1 MTLVKKLFI
10 LFLFI
15 SFSSTVSGQS
25 SGKKNYDR
33 NNPLKKKAGIGLGG
47 GATYFLGDMGSKAK
61 GVFRPAT
68 TLKLD
73 YRLNR
78 SFAIELNIGAGKLA
92 ERYQGQLASNDF
104 ESNIT
109 FSHLN
114 MRFHFDRIF
123 NLDPSAITS
132 PFLTAGI
139 GFMLFE
145 SHVNIKDKNGD
156 TYQFHKDGSITNI
169 DGEEI
174 SRDDDFETPINEDK
188 NYANNTPVFPVGGG
202 VKFYLSE
209 NIELIAEGIIFLTN
223 HDHIEGYAGY
233 YKDDEGNWQRKDTN
247 NYNDAFFYSSLSFI
261 YNFGYQSNKRAN
273 RIKTHK
279 TR

>member
-1 MTLVKKLFI
+1 MVKKFFI
-10 LFLFI
+10 FLLLI
-15 SFSSTVSGQS
+15 SFSMTVFGQS
-25 SGKKNYDR
+25 IGKRNYYR
-33 NNPLKKKAGIGLGG
+33 NNPLKKKVGIGLGG

-61 GVFRPAT
+61 GAFRPAA
-68 TLKLD
+68 TLKMD
-73 YRLNR
+73 YRLNH
-78 SFAIELNIGAGKLA
+78 SFAIEFNIGTGKLA

-104 ESNIT
+104 ESKIT
-109 FSHLN
+109 YSHLN

-123 NLDPSAITS
+123 NLNPTALTS
-132 PFLTAGI
+132 PFLTTGI

-156 TYQFHKDGSITNI
+156 PYKFHKDGSITNI

-174 SRDDDFETPINEDK
+174 SRDNDFETPINEDK

-209 NIELIAEGIIFLTN
+209 HIELIAEGIIFLTN
-223 HDHIEGYAGY
+223 HDHIEGYLGY
-233 YKDDEGNWQRKDTN
+233 YKDYKGDWQRKDTN

>member
-33 NNPLKKKAGIGLGG
+33 NNPLKKKPGIGLGG

-61 GVFRPAT
+61 GAFRPAT

-123 NLDPSAITS
+123 NLEPSAITS
-132 PFLTAGI
+132 PFLTTGI

-145 SHVNIKDKNGD
+145 SYVNIKDKNGD
-156 TYQFHKDGSITNI
+156 TYQFHKDGLITNI

-174 SRDDDFETPINEDK
+174 SRDAEFETPINEDK

-202 VKFYLSE
+202 VKFYFSE
-209 NIELIAEGIIFLTN
+209 HIELIAEGILFFTT

-233 YKDDEGNWQRKDTN
+233 YKDDEDNWQRKDTN
-247 NYNDAFFYSSLSFI
+247 TNNDTFFYSSLTFI
-261 YNFGYQSNKRAN
+261 YNLGYSDNRAQ
-273 RIKTHK
+273 RFVPPII
-279 TR
+279 R